1 VEDLRII
8 SKLKRGPKPE
18 IVAFMEGKEV
28 QRLMRKYRVT
38 IRELSQRMGVTQK
51 RIRLRREIGLEGRE
65 LIRDWVQ
72 GIIGADPG
80 RSSLVTQDRL
90 RVIAAAVAGKRR
102 RIEVLNED
110 LDTAKRNL
118 STFAR

>member
-18 IVAFMEGKEV
+18 IVAIMEGKEV

-38 IRELSQRMGVTQK
+38 IRELSQRMGITQK

-80 RSSLVTQDRL
+80 PL
-90 RVIAAAVAGKRR
+90 
-102 RIEVLNED
+102 
-110 LDTAKRNL
+110 
-118 STFAR
+118 